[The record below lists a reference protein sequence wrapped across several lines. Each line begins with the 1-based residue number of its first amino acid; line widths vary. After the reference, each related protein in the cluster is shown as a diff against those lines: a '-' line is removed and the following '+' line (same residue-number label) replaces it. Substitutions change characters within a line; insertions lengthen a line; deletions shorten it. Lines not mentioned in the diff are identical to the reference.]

1 MSAGA
6 RPAFYALRPGGWR
19 DYLTLL
25 HPPYTIWHLSYV
37 AIGGALAPQ
46 MKWGVLGWTVLAFL
60 LALGVGA
67 HALDEL
73 SGRPLQ
79 TQIRGSLLTVLAV
92 VSIGAACAIGVVVAA
107 QSTWWLVAFVGA
119 GAFLVVAYN
128 LELFGGAFHSD
139 LWFGL
144 AWGAF
149 PVLTAYFASAR
160 TLRGEAFAAAAFA
173 VFASLAQRT
182 LSTQVRFA
190 RRRAGDAESARPAEV
205 TLQLLALCMPL
216 LAGALL
222 LARSG

>member
-182 LSTQVRFA
+182 LSTQVRVA